1 MAVRILNNRRGS
13 SVIELSQ
20 CIVLI
25 VTGISAILFYLVFW
39 FSKFWLNQTLY
50 EGLVCLADK
59 NSEYICKEISKDK
72 INKVLKW
79 GEVEEIFLSQSN
91 HEYKGYI
98 QWKIKKKYIFI
109 KKKILKK
116 EFQKTIRDF

>member
-79 GEVEEIFLSQSN
+79 GEVEEIFLSQIN